1 MEEITKEEAWNQF
14 MGIYKDTLIKLEGI
28 DWLNI
33 AQKRFFLRIRLQLI
47 CIVNIKKYSTE

>member
-1 MEEITKEEAWNQF
+1 MEEITKEEVWNQF

-33 AQKRFFLRIRLQLI
+33 AQKRFF
-47 CIVNIKKYSTE
+47 